1 MKKESLIIAIA
12 LVIMGICLSHGLQTA
27 FGDKQTVFVKGLSE
41 REVEA
46 NKVIWPLVYSEVG
59 NNLGDLYTACTR
71 KNDIIVNFLT
81 TNGIAAS
88 DITVEAPRV
97 TDLDANQYSS
107 NTSHYR
113 YIVRSCVT
121 VATSD
126 VQLARSLML
135 RQSELLTKGI
145 AIKGQD
151 YENMV
156 IFEFTGLNSIKPE
169 MIEEAT
175 KNARIAGEKFAQD
188 SNCKLGKIKRA
199 SQGQFTIEDRDA
211 NTPHIKRVR
220 VVTNIDFYLN

>member
-1 MKKESLIIAIA
+1 MKKESIIIAIA
-12 LVIMGICLSHGLQTA
+12 IAFMGICICCGLMAA
-27 FGDKQTVFVKGLSE
+27 FGDRQTVFVKGLSE
-41 REVEA
+41 REVYA
-46 NKVIWPLVYSEVG
+46 DKVIWPLVYSEVG
-59 NNLGDLYTACTR
+59 NNLGDLYTSCTS

-81 TNGIAAS
+81 TNGIAKN
-88 DITVEAPRV
+88 DITVEAPQV
-97 TDLDANQYSS
+97 MDLDANQYSG

-121 VATSD
+121 VATTD
-126 VQLARSLML
+126 VQIARSLML
-135 RQSELLTKGI
+135 RQSELLAKGI

-175 KNARIAGEKFAQD
+175 KNARVAGEKFAQD

-199 SQGQFTIEDRDA
+199 SQGQFSIEDRDA